1 LRILML
7 AAVVVVTARVDAAS
21 QTFVELGAAA
31 GRACLMAEA
40 SCSEANAAVGFQLGV
55 WHRDK
60 AAFRLRFIE
69 VAPPDRRDRFGAYTV
84 RSFDQTRQLWLGEL
98 TFHFGSHHIVRPFAG
113 FAIGARRDRIRITC
127 EPVPCDEI
135 PRTIVVVGPDDGDY
149 RVHQSVGG
157 AAGLAIVPTRRIVIA
172 AQITI
177 QDFFGEHAG
186 TNAVLLQAGYR
197 FPVGR
202 R

>member
-1 LRILML
+1 ML
-7 AAVVVVTARVDAAS
+7 AAVVLFTGRVDATS

-40 SCSEANAAVGFQLGV
+40 SCREANAAVGFQLGV

-60 AAFRLRFIE
+60 VAFRLRFIE
-69 VAPPDRRDRFGAYTV
+69 VAPPDRRDRFDAYIV
-84 RSFDQTRQLWLGEL
+84 RSFDHTRQLWLGEL

-135 PRTIVVVGPDDGDY
+135 PRTVVVVGPDDRDH
-149 RVHQSVGG
+149 RHQSAGG
-157 AAGLAIVPTRRIVIA
+157 AAGLAIVPTERIVIA
-172 AQITI
+172 AHITI